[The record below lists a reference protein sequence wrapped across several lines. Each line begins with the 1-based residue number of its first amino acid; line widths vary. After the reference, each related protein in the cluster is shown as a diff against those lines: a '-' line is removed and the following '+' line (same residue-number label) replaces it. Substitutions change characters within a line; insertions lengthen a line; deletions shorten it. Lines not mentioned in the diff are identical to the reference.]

1 MIKDSVQEIQSEC
14 DRLLALCKDT
24 TRIDISVVSEELKEC
39 ILALK
44 TEYDKDSALDDNRL
58 KILKSGCES
67 EAIRLEYCLVC
78 ANMLD
83 TTRYKQR
90 CQVKDIYERF
100 MTLKRTCKKNI
111 CDLMTYYNFA
121 DSIYNESK
129 HIIFE
134 MSEEQQELLDILKEV
149 IEKCEKNKLS

>member
-24 TRIDISVVSEELKEC
+24 TRIDISVVSEKLKEC
-39 ILALK
+39 ILALR

-78 ANMLD
+78 ANMID

-111 CDLMTYYNFA
+111 YDLMTYYNFA
-121 DSIYNESK
+121 DLIYNESK

>member
-24 TRIDISVVSEELKEC
+24 TRIDISVVSEKLKESV
-39 ILALK
+39 LELR
-44 TEYDKDSALDDNRL
+44 TEYEKDSILDDNRL
-58 KILKSGCES
+58 RILKSGCES

-83 TTRYKQR
+83 ATRYKQR
-90 CQVKDIYERF
+90 CQIKDIYERF
-100 MTLKRTCKKNI
+100 MILRRTCKKDI
-111 CDLMTYYNFA
+111 YDLMTFYSLA